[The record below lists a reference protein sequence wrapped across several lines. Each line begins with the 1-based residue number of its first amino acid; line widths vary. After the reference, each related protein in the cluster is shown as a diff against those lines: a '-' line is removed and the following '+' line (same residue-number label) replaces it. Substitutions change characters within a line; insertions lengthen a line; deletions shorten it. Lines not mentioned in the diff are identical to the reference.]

1 MHYKDQRKVVQIQ
14 VNRVIPA
21 PKPLEPGNEYIFE
34 RGDGV
39 WTLVLHDPEELRMGV
54 LAWQLKLLRNDD
66 DVSAAHQILD
76 SSRTAF
82 SLPLSYAPW
91 CRSDPIVVLID
102 WASVI
107 YLYNVDDRR
116 SIQRKLGHYP
126 LQIQWAPVGNLLA
139 ITYDGLVQI
148 LDTSAE
154 DVASISIRHPQNEYP
169 GVFWWRD
176 GKKILIVGRESQSFK
191 SRLSVFDATSGR
203 LLDITDFDP
212 LDLLPYD
219 QTAYSRLSRDEY
231 SLKTGWGVRS
241 AGYLLDTWSRVEFD
255 ADQCLLRG
263 TVYRPEGP
271 CEEEGDTFRCVA
283 SERGI
288 EVTVRA

>member
-1 MHYKDQRKVVQIQ
+1 
-14 VNRVIPA
+14 
-21 PKPLEPGNEYIFE
+21 
-34 RGDGV
+34 
-39 WTLVLHDPEELRMGV
+39 MGV
-54 LAWQLKLLRNDD
+54 FAWQLKLLRNHD
-66 DVSAAHQILD
+66 DVSAAHQILN
-76 SSRTAF
+76 SSKIAF
-82 SLPLSYAPW
+82 RLPIDYAPW
-91 CRSDPIVVLID
+91 CRSDPVVVLVGWYSFIH
-102 WASVI
+102 
-107 YLYNVDDRR
+107 LYNVEDRK
-116 SIQRKLGHYP
+116 SIERKLGHYP

-176 GKKILIVGRESQSFK
+176 GKQILVVGRESQSSK

-203 LLDITDFDP
+203 LLGVTDFDP
-212 LDLLPYD
+212 LDLLPYE
-219 QTAYSRLSRDEY
+219 QAAYTRLSRDGY

-241 AGYLLDTWSRVEFD
+241 AGYLLDTWSQLEFD
-255 ADQCLLRG
+255 ADQCLLRA

-271 CEEEGDTFRCVA
+271 CEQEGDTFRCVA

-288 EVTVRA
+288 EATVRA